1 MEPEKT
7 PPGSP
12 VADVDDVAA
21 RLKAKAHV
29 SPAGEK
35 PKRRLESPDKAPRNK
50 AGAQKTTADPNDRGI
65 FKKSPMKGPPSAGDE
80 YCAAAATP
88 TEPAAAAEEV
98 KDEEV
103 LEDAPPPLPP
113 RPSTT
118 AMSVDDGDADD
129 EVMRNL
135 RNALDRTE
143 REKAGGL
150 KGRQP
155 IRKFYNDV
163 LGKEFGLEGFSDG
176 ALKKSLGLKKRVI
189 DAEHLDRI
197 IDELKRRI
205 RERPQKRAAEQ
216 AEAALAV
223 AAPAAVP
230 APPVDPTVRPMSVSA
245 QAAEAALAALGGGD
259 FSAITYAAA
268 ASRIE
273 LREWSLGG
281 SGASWSSL
289 SPSTRMRPPGLP
301 TSALVP
307 NLGDASPGASFAS
320 IVHAWCP
327 LEDWHAAV
335 RKSSH

>member
-12 VADVDDVAA
+12 VATADVDDVAEQLEAEA
-21 RLKAKAHV
+21 RVSPLPKAKR
-29 SPAGEK
+29 PLK
-35 PKRRLESPDKAPRNK
+35 SPDKAPRDR
-50 AGAQKTTADPNDRGI
+50 AAAQKTTANPDDRGI
-65 FKKSPMKGPPSAGDE
+65 FKASPMKPPSAGE
-80 YCAAAATP
+80 YGAAAATP
-88 TEPAAAAEEV
+88 AEPAAAAEEDE
-98 KDEEV
+98 DEEV
-103 LEDAPPPLPP
+103 LKDAPPPLPP
-113 RPSTT
+113 RSSST
-118 AMSVDDGDADD
+118 AMSVDDDDADD

-143 REKAGGL
+143 RAKVDGL
-150 KGRQP
+150 KGQKP
-155 IRKFYNDV
+155 IQAFYNEV
-163 LGKEFGLEGFSDG
+163 LGEEFDLEGFGAS
-176 ALKKSLGLKKRVI
+176 ALKTSLGLRKRPGSG
-189 DAEHLDRI
+189 EHLDRI

-205 RERPQKRAAEQ
+205 KERPQKRAAER
-216 AEAALAV
+216 AEAERAA

-230 APPVDPTVRPMSVSA
+230 PPPVDLTVRPMSVSA
-245 QAAEAALAALGGGD
+245 QAAEDALAALGGGD

-268 ASRIE
+268 ATRTE

-289 SPSTRMRPPGLP
+289 SPSTRMRPLGLP

-307 NLGDASPGASFAS
+307 NLGDASPGASFAR
-320 IVHAWCP
+320 IVHAWCW